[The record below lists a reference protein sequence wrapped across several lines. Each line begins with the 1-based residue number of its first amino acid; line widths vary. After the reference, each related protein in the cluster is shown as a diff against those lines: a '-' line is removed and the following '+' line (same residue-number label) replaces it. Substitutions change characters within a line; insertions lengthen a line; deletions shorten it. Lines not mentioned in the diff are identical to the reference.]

1 MILKYFRVTD
11 KDADIAYNIASEI
24 TTVFDREIKQI
35 YKISNVSIIDGATLP
50 TKPSNDHLFRDVILA
65 FFAGFVLS
73 SGLVFII
80 FYFDDTIR
88 DIETIEK
95 EIGLPIVAKVYKDN
109 SGIDLIVDKKP
120 NSNASESIR
129 TLRTN
134 LQFSSIDE
142 DLKTIL
148 VTSSLPSE
156 GKSFVSSN
164 LAISFA
170 QAGKRVLLMDCDL
183 RKGRQSDIFKVN
195 GRKGL
200 SNLLI
205 NDIHKYADYIF
216 ETKIDNLYVLPK
228 GALPPNPSELLNS
241 KKNVVLLE
249 LLKKYF
255 DIIILDGAPI
265 MGLSDSLILSS
276 LVDKT
281 IIVTSVN
288 HTPKSELLNTKK
300 GLEASGADV
309 VGVVANNLSAPKG
322 HYGGY
327 YYSGYYGDTP
337 PLEEESKK
345 KVRRTKP
352 ISARKLVK
360 EENPSEENKTIID
373 DAIENLLKRK

>member
-1 MILKYFRVTD
+1 M
-11 KDADIAYNIASEI
+11 
-24 TTVFDREIKQI
+24 
-35 YKISNVSIIDGATLP
+35 
-50 TKPSNDHLFRDVILA
+50 
-65 FFAGFVLS
+65 
-73 SGLVFII
+73 
-80 FYFDDTIR
+80 
-88 DIETIEK
+88 
-95 EIGLPIVAKVYKDN
+95 
-109 SGIDLIVDKKP
+109 
-120 NSNASESIR
+120 
-129 TLRTN
+129 
-134 LQFSSIDE
+134 
-142 DLKTIL
+142 
-148 VTSSLPSE
+148 
-156 GKSFVSSN
+156 
-164 LAISFA
+164 
-170 QAGKRVLLMDCDL
+170 
-183 RKGRQSDIFKVN
+183 
-195 GRKGL
+195 
-200 SNLLI
+200 LI

-373 DAIENLLKRK
+373 DTIENLLKRK